1 LLAAE
6 NKGKQ
11 NIMTTDRR
19 ELRKSIL
26 SVFDTCGALFT
37 TATETP
43 PEDMI
48 ADLAIDILC
57 KKRKPRK
64 KPANDYT
71 PLAYALAD
79 VCAIDFK
86 SNKPILFA
94 EAKRLSVATPA
105 PTSHLVKLHY
115 GVGGSWYTQDWRGKK
130 GNRPTLGQVR
140 LTWVQLVA
148 SDATEQGPRVIKV
161 GQ

>member
-1 LLAAE
+1 MST
-6 NKGKQ
+6 N
-11 NIMTTDRR
+11 RR
-19 ELRKSIL
+19 NLRKGIL
-26 SVFDTCGALFT
+26 SIFDTCGALFT

-48 ADLAIDILC
+48 ADLAIEMLA

-64 KPANDYT
+64 KPTNDYT

-79 VCAIDFK
+79 VCAIDFEA
-86 SNKPILFA
+86 NKPILFA
-94 EAKRLSVATPA
+94 EAKRLSVATPT

-115 GVGGSWYTQDWRGKK
+115 ADGGSWYTQDWRGKR

-140 LTWVQLVA
+140 LTWAQLVISD
-148 SDATEQGPRVIKV
+148 SDASAPRVIKV